1 MKQIKCYCNRCSINL
16 GIEKIIELGS
26 GRVLTGI
33 AKRMLENVSAK
44 SYENP
49 EDFEV
54 LV

>member
-1 MKQIKCYCNRCSINL
+1 MELAKNL
-16 GIEKIIELGS
+16 GVRIITELGS
-26 GRVLTGI
+26 GKVLTGI
-33 AKRMLENVSAK
+33 EKRMIENVSAK